1 MSVKSNG
8 LWYNITYII
17 WGIILKNGTEL
28 DFRPAF
34 NEDSSIPGITGSYV
48 NGTLNTLLITVN
60 TTETSVIGL
69 ICFTTVHR
77 FLVRNTTIY
86 GKL

>member
-1 MSVKSNG
+1 MEETDP
-8 LWYNITYII
+8 IDR

-48 NGTLNTLLITVN
+48 NGAFNTLLITVN
-60 TTETSVIGL
+60 TTETSVTGL

-77 FLVRNTTIY
+77 LLVRNTISVTIY

>member
-1 MSVKSNG
+1 MEETDP
-8 LWYNITYII
+8 IDI

-28 DFRPAF
+28 DFRPAL
-34 NEDSSIPGITGSYV
+34 NEESSIPGITGSYV
-48 NGTLNTLLITVN
+48 NGAFNTLLITVN
-60 TTETSVIGL
+60 TTETSVTGL

-77 FLVRNTTIY
+77 LLVGNTINVTIY

>member
-1 MSVKSNG
+1 MWKK
-8 LWYNITYII
+8 LILDI

-34 NEDSSIPGITGSYV
+34 NENSSIPGITGSYV
-48 NGTLNTLLITVN
+48 NGAFNTLLITVN
-60 TTETSVIGL
+60 TTETSLIGL
-69 ICFTTVHR
+69 ICLTAVHR
-77 FLVRNTTIY
+77 FLDKNTINVTIY